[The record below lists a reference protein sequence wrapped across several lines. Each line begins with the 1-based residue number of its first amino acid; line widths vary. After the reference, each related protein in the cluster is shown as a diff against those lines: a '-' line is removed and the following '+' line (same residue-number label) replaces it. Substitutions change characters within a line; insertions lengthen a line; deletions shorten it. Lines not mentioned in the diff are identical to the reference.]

1 MRRHDFIIEESMQRK
16 HVHISSHIFGKGET
30 YPKGDP
36 DSFGENKA
44 HSNITFQIFLEA
56 ANALTLQCLLF
67 ADTF

>member
-1 MRRHDFIIEESMQRK
+1 MIEESKHRK
-16 HVHISSHIFGKGET
+16 HVYINSHIFVKGET

-36 DSFGENKA
+36 DSYGESKA